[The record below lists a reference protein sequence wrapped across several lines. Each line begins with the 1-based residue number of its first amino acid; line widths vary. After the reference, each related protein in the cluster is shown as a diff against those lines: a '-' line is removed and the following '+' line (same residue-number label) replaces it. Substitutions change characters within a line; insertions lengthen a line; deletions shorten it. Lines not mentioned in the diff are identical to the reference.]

1 MNHIKSA
8 FAMAILSAPVIP
20 LGVVAV
26 AVIGLLWAL
35 KSVFE
40 SGRRTSNMPPGE
52 NLPLF
57 SFF

>member
-1 MNHIKSA
+1 
-8 FAMAILSAPVIP
+8 MAILSAPVIP